1 MQSLQTYYLS
11 SMNNFTGTI
20 NKTKSAYMPPQQ
32 KRINSNNN
40 AMPTPS
46 PWSKT
51 TSFSTE
57 KKQLKKE
64 FALTANAFPTL
75 GETIPKGKGMIMS
88 FSAAAGKK
96 TATAPAAEKKSE
108 VLPGWVHI
116 RRNDG
121 KIQYK
126 YGPVVDNPNRRSEE
140 ESDIILGNILARY
153 QIEREQYE
161 RDMDVER
168 LGDLSYYYNASTL
181 SEMYDQ
187 VSEMYKRENAN
198 NTNNANNSY
207 NSDYEYNNYS
217 D

>member
-1 MQSLQTYYLS
+1 MQYLQTYLS
-11 SMNNFTGTI
+11 ANMNNLTGTI
-20 NKTKSAYMPPQQ
+20 NKSKSTYMPPQQ
-32 KRINSNNN
+32 KRINNNN
-40 AMPTPS
+40 AMPSPS
-46 PWSKT
+46 PWIKT
-51 TSFSTE
+51 KSSFSTE

-75 GETIPKGKGMIMS
+75 GETIPKSKGMIMS

-116 RRNDG
+116 RRHDG

-126 YGPVVDNPNRRSEE
+126 YGPAFDNPNRRSEE

-168 LGDLSYYYNASTL
+168 LGDLSYYYNASNL

-198 NTNNANNSY
+198 NANNSY